1 MHRPTMR
8 AWLPLLAALGSA
20 APPPPLTVV
29 GAQPSWVRVIAS
41 ANDDWVNDLVPL
53 ANGNVMAV
61 GFVDRRDGDPGA
73 DWKAAAVELRADGT
87 SDSDRRYGEGGG
99 IDAFWSMI
107 EHGRERRMFA
117 GFTTRMGS
125 GGIDGLALAT
135 ASDGRTITE
144 RAYGGAGY
152 DRFTDLTQA
161 GDGFLFVGHSQ
172 ASGSDLRRIYLV
184 RTDRDGT
191 ATWQRTYGGPESWG
205 ALYVEPA
212 GDGGFIV
219 AGGVSAP
226 NADSDMFVLKV
237 DADGREAWRK
247 RVGTA
252 GWDEINHG
260 LVVRPD
266 GRILLVGYTHARGAE
281 VNDLVAATL
290 DEEGELLRLERW
302 GGAGD
307 DRAILAK
314 ADARGGIWV
323 VGQTASAGAGGS
335 DLLLTSLVGNGSF
348 TGRAI
353 LAGGPRDDHGTAVL
367 PLADGSLVVAGYSD
381 NLGHGG
387 QDAFVMRLS
396 PASAGRRTAFRRAV
410 IIPAR

>member
-1 MHRPTMR
+1 MR
-8 AWLPLLAALGSA
+8 AWLSLLAALGSA
-20 APPPPLTVV
+20 AAPPPPLAVV
-29 GAQPSWVRVIAS
+29 GAELSWVRVIAS
-41 ANDDWVNDLVPL
+41 ANDDWINDLVPL

-61 GFVDRRDGDPGA
+61 GFVDRRDGDSLA

-87 SDSDRRYGEGGG
+87 SGSDRRYGEGGG

-107 EHGRERRMFA
+107 EGRGGRRMFA
-117 GFTTRMGS
+117 GFTTRIGS

-135 ASDGRTITE
+135 AESGRAISE

-172 ASGSDLRRIYLV
+172 APGSDLRRIYLV

-226 NADSDMFVLKV
+226 KADSDMFVLKV
-237 DADGREAWRK
+237 DGDGRELWRR

-252 GWDEINHG
+252 DWDEINHG
-260 LVVRPD
+260 LVVRTD

-281 VNDLVAATL
+281 LNDLVAATL
-290 DEEGELLRLERW
+290 GANGELLRLERW

-314 ADARGGIWV
+314 PDARGRVWV

-335 DLLLTSLVGNGSF
+335 DVLLTSLDSNGAF
-348 TGRAI
+348 IGQAI
-353 LAGGPRDDHGTAVL
+353 VAGGPRDDHGTAVL
-367 PLADGSLVVAGYSD
+367 PLGDGSLALAGYSD
-381 NLGHGG
+381 NLGQGG

-396 PASAGRRTAFRRAV
+396 RPTAGAHRRFNRTV
-410 IIPAR
+410 VTPAR